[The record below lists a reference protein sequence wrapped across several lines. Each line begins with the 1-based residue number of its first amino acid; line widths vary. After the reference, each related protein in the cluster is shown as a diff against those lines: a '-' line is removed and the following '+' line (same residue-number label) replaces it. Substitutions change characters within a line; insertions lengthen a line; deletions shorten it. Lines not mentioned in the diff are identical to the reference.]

1 MHLHLLIVKFIRLII
16 IIIQRN
22 QPIYYHWREVS
33 LIYPHK
39 TLLRLDY
46 FIIIES

>member
-33 LIYPHK
+33 LIYPHIIK
-39 TLLRLDY
+39 IRLLY
-46 FIIIES
+46 YY